1 MIINNFIPTKDRD
14 DLFQRSHY
22 SVKED
27 EWTLK
32 PKCGDKLE
40 VFMCLWV
47 LVCVCMCVF
56 VCVLY
61 VCMWVCVCIC
71 GYGCVFNQII

>member
-40 VFMCLWV
+40 VFMCL
-47 LVCVCMCVF
+47 
-56 VCVLY
+56 
-61 VCMWVCVCIC
+61 
-71 GYGCVFNQII
+71 